1 MNDEIYCLE
10 ISFFGVKSLKFTR
23 LFQYLN
29 SLKYSQS
36 NNLRLKRILNKSM
49 YCTHLDK
56 II

>member
-36 NNLRLKRILNKSM
+36 NNLRLKKNIKQINVL
-49 YCTHLDK
+49 YTLG
-56 II
+56 